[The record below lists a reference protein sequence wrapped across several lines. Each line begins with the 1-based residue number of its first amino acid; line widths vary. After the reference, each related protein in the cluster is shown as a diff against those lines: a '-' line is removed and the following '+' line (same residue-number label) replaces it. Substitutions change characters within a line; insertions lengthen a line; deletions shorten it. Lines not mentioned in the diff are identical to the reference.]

1 MSCTLCADHPPVR
14 LLRVLAAAA
23 TTAAL
28 TAPATAWA
36 AETGG
41 ASPSPAQAAQVRTG
55 GASPDHSRG
64 RPVARELRATPGR
77 VTAPTLPRVHMHVDH
92 ASAPTVSAR
101 LVILERGSDDDAAA
115 RVNLGRV
122 RTGERVIRRLP
133 RATELSPGTYT
144 VRLHVKDFRGRVLR
158 RTRRASGKTTL
169 VVRASRPSEPRAPA
183 PSPGRGPYAFPIAG
197 AYTFAGPGGSFGADR
212 GTYSH
217 QGQDLSAAEGTPVV
231 APIAGTVRQTAYQEA
246 GAGEYV
252 VLDGSDGRS
261 YFFAHCVLG
270 STAVQAGQRVARAAR
285 LCAVGSTGR
294 SSGPHLHF
302 EIWTPGWRTPGGQP
316 IDPGPILR
324 AWEQGRR
331 A

>member
-1 MSCTLCADHPPVR
+1 MSCPPFADHPPVR
-14 LLRVLAAAA
+14 LLRVLAATV
-23 TTAAL
+23 TTVVLA
-28 TAPATAWA
+28 APAA
-36 AETGG
+36 AADSGG
-41 ASPSPAQAAQVRTG
+41 ASPSPSRAAQARTG
-55 GASPDHSRG
+55 GASPDHFRA
-64 RPVARELRATPGR
+64 RPVARDLRATPGR
-77 VTAPTLPRVHMHVDH
+77 VTAPVLPRVRMRIDH
-92 ASAPTVSAR
+92 ASASRVSAR
-101 LVILERGSDDDAAA
+101 LVILQRGAEDAVA

-122 RTGERVIRRLP
+122 PTGERVVRRLP
-133 RATELSPGTYT
+133 RATELPAGTYT
-144 VRLHVKDFRGRVLR
+144 VRLHVKDERGRPLR
-158 RTRRASGKTTL
+158 RTRRASGKTPL
-169 VVRASRPSEPRAPA
+169 VVRAAPRPAEPRTPS

-212 GTYSH
+212 GTYRH

-261 YFFAHCVLG
+261 YFFAHCVRG
-270 STAVQAGQRVARAAR
+270 STAVQAVQRFARAAR
-285 LCAVGSTGR
+285 LCWVGSTGR

-302 EIWTPGWRTPGGQP
+302 EIWTPGWRTPGSAP
-316 IDPGPILR
+316 IDPAPILR

>member
-1 MSCTLCADHPPVR
+1 M
-14 LLRVLAAAA
+14 LAAAA

-28 TAPATAWA
+28 TAPAAAGA
-36 AETGG
+36 AETAG
-41 ASPSPAQAAQVRTG
+41 ASPSRSQAAQVRTG

-77 VTAPTLPRVHMHVDH
+77 VTAPALPRVHMRVQH

-101 LVILERGSDDDAAA
+101 LVILERGGADAVA

-133 RATELSPGTYT
+133 RATELAPGTYT
-144 VRLHVKDFRGRVLR
+144 VRLHVKDPRGRVLR

-169 VVRASRPSEPRAPA
+169 VVRPRPTEPRAPG

-212 GTYSH
+212 GTHIH
-217 QGQDLSAAEGTPVV
+217 QGQDLGAAEGTPIV

-261 YFFAHCVLG
+261 YFFAHCARG
-270 STAVQAGQRVARAAR
+270 STAVQAGQRVARAGR
-285 LCAVGSTGR
+285 LCGVGATGR

-302 EIWTPGWRTPGGQP
+302 EIWAPGWRTPGSQP
-316 IDPGPILR
+316 IDPGPILH
-324 AWEQGRR
+324 AWEQGRS